1 MRKNKTI
8 NLLLKKLT
16 LVFLAL
22 QILNLSIYNTDFYN
36 FHTYTSVEIED
47 LNPVDSFAELIL
59 ESVDGYENT
68 FPESNEKQQDKP
80 ASDLKHNITFKLI
93 KLDFFT
99 GIDDQH
105 SFAYAAVEREPSVF
119 QNKYSFLF
127 FEEINHP
134 PS

>member
-1 MRKNKTI
+1 MSVFH
-8 NLLLKKLT
+8 LYLKKIT

-36 FHTYTSVEIED
+36 FHTYTSAEQAD
-47 LNPVDSFAELIL
+47 LNPVDSFAELIV
-59 ESVDGYENT
+59 ESVDGYEDS
-68 FPESNEKQQDKP
+68 FPESEPDKKQQDKP
-80 ASDLKHNITFKLI
+80 ATDLKHNITFKLI
-93 KLDFFT
+93 HLDFFT
-99 GIDDQH
+99 QLTDNTCF
-105 SFAYAAVEREPSVF
+105 SYSAAEREPSVF